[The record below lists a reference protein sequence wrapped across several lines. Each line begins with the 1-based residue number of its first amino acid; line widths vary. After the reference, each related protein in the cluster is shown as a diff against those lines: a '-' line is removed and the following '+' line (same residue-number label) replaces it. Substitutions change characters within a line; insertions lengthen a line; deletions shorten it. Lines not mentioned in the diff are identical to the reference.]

1 VRPNRSIT
9 VAFVDAANDDPYRR
23 SKEGSA
29 AAAALLTIAGHV
41 MARRRATK
49 ARSKSASAGA
59 RTPRSKAARG
69 QKTSAATATEDG
81 GLRQRLAAVERERDQ
96 LKADLDRS
104 CARLKQLE
112 DTQAQ
117 VRDRI
122 AWALDSLHNILEGK
136 G

>member
-1 VRPNRSIT
+1 
-9 VAFVDAANDDPYRR
+9 
-23 SKEGSA
+23 
-29 AAAALLTIAGHV
+29 

-59 RTPRSKAARG
+59 RTPRGKAVRG
-69 QKTSAATATEDG
+69 QKTEAATEDG

-104 CARLKQLE
+104 SARLKQLE